1 MKKNTGEILKELE
14 LCEDF
19 QTFYEENKE
28 NMITDN
34 LSNLL
39 EVLLVKKGIN
49 KATAIKNSEL
59 TEVYGY
65 QIFSGKR
72 HPERRKLL
80 ALAVGMGLDLEET
93 QELLKC
99 AGYAMLYAKLPADS
113 TIIHGISH
121 GLSVPQINETLFK
134 NQLETL
140 G

>member
-1 MKKNTGEILKELE
+1 MKKNTGEMLKELE

-28 NMITDN
+28 NMITAN
-34 LSNLL
+34 LSQLL
-39 EVLLVKKGIN
+39 ETLLEKKGIS
-49 KATAIKNSEL
+49 KATAIKRSEL

-72 HPERRKLL
+72 HPDRRKLL
-80 ALAVGMGLDLEET
+80 ALAIGMGLDLEET

-99 AGYAMLYAKLPADS
+99 AGYPMLYAKLPADS
-113 TIIHGISH
+113 TIIYGISH